1 MKSLEKG
8 NITIRGKV
16 VSRSTAPTRKVSPF
30 KSPKNS
36 DFSLVISNTYS
47 KMLKLTST
55 KKGSLAPFWGLKY
68 KNAKLK
74 TKMSR
79 LRSLKVYPSRISRH
93 SDISSV
99 TFMCDTLGVKIGF
112 FFLTD
117 LLVNPKNAMLIDISW
132 GFREVI
138 SSTALYL
145 DTKNWNN
152 PRSIFGK

>member
-74 TKMSR
+74 TERVLLSESQTEMNTETNTVFRWR
-79 LRSLKVYPSRISRH
+79 LRDQARKK
-93 SDISSV
+93 ISSV
-99 TFMCDTLGVKIGF
+99 RSRKKTKSED
-112 FFLTD
+112 FFLSFS
-117 LLVNPKNAMLIDISW
+117 KEYISN
-132 GFREVI
+132 E
-138 SSTALYL
+138 
-145 DTKNWNN
+145 
-152 PRSIFGK
+152 